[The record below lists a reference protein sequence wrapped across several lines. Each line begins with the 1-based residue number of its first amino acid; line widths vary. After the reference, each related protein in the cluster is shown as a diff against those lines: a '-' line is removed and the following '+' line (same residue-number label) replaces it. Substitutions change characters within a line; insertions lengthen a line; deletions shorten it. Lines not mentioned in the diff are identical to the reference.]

1 MTRARQSFSSP
12 ALAPALAFA
21 LGLAAL
27 GCSSGPIS
35 VGDDR
40 STDAGVTAPGAP
52 EPEELLA
59 LLGSC
64 TQISD
69 GLLARAPG
77 RTKEIAV
84 CGLTGAVFW
93 RSGLAVDCDGKRSD
107 VCNEETDP
115 QSTDKT
121 VGKDSNGD
129 SLDPAVVPYIE
140 IPKASAVFDYASA
153 DLAMGSVVAVV
164 YKDQLKYGILGTEQA
179 ADVIG
184 AASVAMTAQLGINA
198 DPMVGGVSTK
208 DVSYVAF
215 TGASNVVPALEDV
228 AAARALAQRATR
240 ALIDAQP

>member
-1 MTRARQSFSSP
+1 MKRAQPPLAGPSL
-12 ALAPALAFA
+12 ALALALAT
-21 LGLAAL
+21 L

-40 STDAGVTAPGAP
+40 SNDAGIVNPGAP
-52 EPEELLA
+52 TPEELLA
-59 LLGSC
+59 LLETC
-64 TQISD
+64 TQLSD

-77 RTKEIAV
+77 RTKDVAV
-84 CGLTGAVFW
+84 CGLPGAVFW

-107 VCNEETDP
+107 VCNEDTDP
-115 QSTDKT
+115 QSTSNT

-140 IPKASAVFDYASA
+140 IPKSSDAFDYESA

-164 YKDQLKYGILGTEQA
+164 YQDKLRYGILGTEQA

-184 AASVAMTAQLGINA
+184 AASVKMTASLGINA

-228 AAARALAQRATR
+228 DAAAALAERATR
-240 ALIDAQP
+240 ALIDSQP